1 MFLIEL
7 IKIGNVIF
15 IVLSPE
21 EASRLIGISS
31 GSKNAGKFLTS
42 RRNQL
47 AFQEGLCS
55 MEKVS
60 M

>member
-55 MEKVS
+55 ME
-60 M
+60 